1 MASIRKRNGRYQVQI
16 RKGSYPLISRTFARL
31 ADAKKWVGT
40 TEYEIEHGLYEASP
54 TPGFASIADL
64 FDHYLLVTGEET
76 LSDSE
81 FYRFK
86 RLRKHFGSILIRRF
100 KGSHLA
106 RYRDLRLKH
115 IKPATLVRELSL
127 LRRILRIAQEDWD
140 VEILANPLDRF
151 TVKGQ
156 RGSRERRL
164 EGDEEERLLAACKAA
179 RNPWLL
185 PTVLLALETAMR
197 RGELLNARHEHLKNG
212 LLTIP
217 KTKTGASRTI
227 PLTPNAQEIIAALP
241 RSITGYLIPI
251 SSNALRLAW
260 DRARERAGIDDLRFH
275 DLRHEAISR
284 FFEMGLSIP
293 EVALISGH
301 KDYRMLARYT
311 HLRPETVLSKL
322 NPLEPIVTRIPPK
335 SKERFHGTKKRCAQ
349 EER

>member
-1 MASIRKRNGRYQVQI
+1 MATIRKRNGRYQVQI
-16 RKGSYPLISRTFARL
+16 RKGSYPLITRTFARL

-54 TPGFASIADL
+54 APGFASIADL
-64 FDHYLLVTGEET
+64 IDHYLVLTEEEP

-86 RLRKHFGSILIRRF
+86 YLKKHIGSILIRGF

-140 VEILANPLDRF
+140 VKILANPLNRF

-164 EGDEEERLLAACKAA
+164 EGDEEGRLLNACKAA

-197 RGELLNARHEHLKNG
+197 RGEILNARYEHLKNG

-217 KTKTGASRTI
+217 KTKTGTPRTI
-227 PLTPNAQEIIAALP
+227 PLTLNAQEIIAALP

-260 DRARERAGIDDLRFH
+260 ERARQRAGINDLRFH

-301 KDYRMLARYT
+301 KVYRMLARYT
-311 HLRPETVLSKL
+311 HLRTEDLV
-322 NPLEPIVTRIPPK
+322 
-335 SKERFHGTKKRCAQ
+335 KRLG
-349 EER
+349 

>member
-54 TPGFASIADL
+54 APGFASIADL
-64 FDHYLLVTGEET
+64 IDHYLLLTEEET

-86 RLRKHFGSILIRRF
+86 RLRKHFGSILIRGF

-140 VEILANPLDRF
+140 VGILPNPLDRF

-164 EGDEEERLLAACKAA
+164 EGDEEKRLLAACKAA

-185 PTVLLALETAMR
+185 PTVLLALETGMR
-197 RGELLNARHEHLKNG
+197 RGELLNARYEHLKNG

-217 KTKTGASRTI
+217 KTKTGTPRTI

-241 RSITGYLIPI
+241 RSITGLLLPI

-260 DRARERAGIDDLRFH
+260 GRARQRAGIEDLHFH

-311 HLRPETVLSKL
+311 HLRAENISWKL
-322 NPLEPIVTRIPPK
+322 N
-335 SKERFHGTKKRCAQ
+335 S
-349 EER
+349 

>member
-1 MASIRKRNGRYQVQI
+1 MATIRKRNGRYQVQI
-16 RKGSYPLISRTFARL
+16 RKGSHPLITRTFARL
-31 ADAKKWVGT
+31 ADAKKWVST
-40 TEYEIEHGLYEASP
+40 AEYEIEHGLYEASRA
-54 TPGFASIADL
+54 PGFASIADL
-64 FDHYLLVTGEET
+64 IDHYLLLTGEET

-86 RLRKHFGSILIRRF
+86 RLKKHFGSILIRGF

-106 RYRDLRLKH
+106 RYHDLGLTH
-115 IKPATLVRELSL
+115 IKPATLARELSL

-164 EGDEEERLLAACKAA
+164 EGDEEGRLLNACKAA

-185 PTVLLALETAMR
+185 PMVLLALETGMR
-197 RGELLNARHEHLKNG
+197 RGEILNARYEHLKNG

-227 PLTPNAQEIIAALP
+227 PLTPNAQRIITALP
-241 RSITGYLIPI
+241 RSITGFLLPI
-251 SSNALRLAW
+251 SSNALMLAW
-260 DRARERAGIDDLRFH
+260 ERARQRGGIDDLRFH

-311 HLRPETVLSKL
+311 HLRAEDLV
-322 NPLEPIVTRIPPK
+322 
-335 SKERFHGTKKRCAQ
+335 KRLG
-349 EER
+349 

>member
-1 MASIRKRNGRYQVQI
+1 LATIRKRNGRYQVQI
-16 RKGSYPLISRTFARL
+16 RKGSHPLITRTFARL
-31 ADAKKWVGT
+31 ADAKKWVST
-40 TEYEIEHGLYEASP
+40 AEYEIEHGLYEASRA
-54 TPGFASIADL
+54 PGFASIADL
-64 FDHYLLVTGEET
+64 IDHYLLLTGEET

-86 RLRKHFGSILIRRF
+86 RLKKHFGSILIRGF
-100 KGSHLA
+100 KGSYLA
-106 RYRDLRLKH
+106 RYRDLRLTH
-115 IKPATLVRELSL
+115 IKPATFTRELSL

-164 EGDEEERLLAACKAA
+164 EGDEEGRLLNACKAA

-185 PTVLLALETAMR
+185 PMVLLALETGMR
-197 RGELLNARHEHLKNG
+197 RGEILNARYEHLKNG

-227 PLTPNAQEIIAALP
+227 PLTPNAQRIITALP
-241 RSITGYLIPI
+241 RSITGFLLPI
-251 SSNALRLAW
+251 SSNALMLAW
-260 DRARERAGIDDLRFH
+260 ERARQRGGIDDLRFH

-311 HLRPETVLSKL
+311 HLRVEDLV
-322 NPLEPIVTRIPPK
+322 
-335 SKERFHGTKKRCAQ
+335 KRLG
-349 EER
+349 

>member
-1 MASIRKRNGRYQVQI
+1 MATIRKRNGRYQVQI
-16 RKGSYPLISRTFARL
+16 RKGSHPLISRTFARL
-31 ADAKKWVGT
+31 ADAKKWVST
-40 TEYEIEHGLYEASP
+40 AEYEIEHGLYEASRA
-54 TPGFASIADL
+54 PGFASIADL
-64 FDHYLLVTGEET
+64 IDHYLLLTGEET

-86 RLRKHFGSILIRRF
+86 RLKKHFGSILIRGF

-106 RYRDLRLKH
+106 RYRDLRLTH
-115 IKPATLVRELSL
+115 IKPATLARELSL
-127 LRRILRIAQEDWD
+127 LRRILRIAQEDCD

-164 EGDEEERLLAACKAA
+164 EGDEEGRLLNACKAA

-185 PTVLLALETAMR
+185 PMVLLALETGMR
-197 RGELLNARHEHLKNG
+197 RGEILNARYEHLKNG

-227 PLTPNAQEIIAALP
+227 PLTPNAQRIITALP
-241 RSITGYLIPI
+241 RSITGFLLPI

-260 DRARERAGIDDLRFH
+260 ERARQRGGIDDLRFH

-311 HLRPETVLSKL
+311 HLRAEDLV
-322 NPLEPIVTRIPPK
+322 
-335 SKERFHGTKKRCAQ
+335 KRLG
-349 EER
+349 

>member
-1 MASIRKRNGRYQVQI
+1 MATIRKRNGRYQVQI

-40 TEYEIEHGLYEASP
+40 TEYEIEHGLFETSRA
-54 TPGFASIADL
+54 PGFVSIADL
-64 FDHYLLVTGEET
+64 IDHYLLLTGEEA

-86 RLRKHFGSILIRRF
+86 CLRKHFGSILIRGF

-156 RGSRERRL
+156 RGARERRL
-164 EGDEEERLLAACKAA
+164 EGDEEQRLLSACKAA
-179 RNPWLL
+179 RNLWLL
-185 PTVLLALETAMR
+185 PTVLLALETGMR
-197 RGELLNARHEHLKNG
+197 RGEILNARYEHLKDG

-241 RSITGYLIPI
+241 RSITGCLIPI

-260 DRARERAGIDDLRFH
+260 ERARQRAGIDDLHFH

-284 FFEMGLSIP
+284 FFELGLTIP

-301 KDYRMLARYT
+301 RDYRMLARYT
-311 HLRPETVLSKL
+311 HLRAEMVKKKL
-322 NPLEPIVTRIPPK
+322 FKK
-335 SKERFHGTKKRCAQ
+335 SCQ
-349 EER
+349 VN

>member
-1 MASIRKRNGRYQVQI
+1 MATIRKRNGRYQVQI
-16 RKGSYPLISRTFARL
+16 RKGSHPLITRTFARL

-54 TPGFASIADL
+54 APGFASIADL
-64 FDHYLLVTGEET
+64 IDHYLLLTEEET

-86 RLRKHFGSILIRRF
+86 RLRKHFGSILIRGF

-140 VEILANPLDRF
+140 VGILPNPLDRF

-164 EGDEEERLLAACKAA
+164 EGDEEKRLLAACKAA

-185 PTVLLALETAMR
+185 PTVLLALETGMR
-197 RGELLNARHEHLKNG
+197 RGELLNARYEHLKNG

-217 KTKTGASRTI
+217 KTKTGTPRTI

-241 RSITGYLIPI
+241 RSITGLLLPI

-260 DRARERAGIDDLRFH
+260 GRARQRAGIEDLHFH

-311 HLRPETVLSKL
+311 HLRAENISWKL
-322 NPLEPIVTRIPPK
+322 N
-335 SKERFHGTKKRCAQ
+335 S
-349 EER
+349 

>member
-1 MASIRKRNGRYQVQI
+1 MATIRKRNGRYQAQI
-16 RKGSYPLISRTFARL
+16 RKCSHPLITRTFTRL
-31 ADAKKWVGT
+31 ADAKKWVST
-40 TEYEIEHGLYEASP
+40 AEYEIEHGLYEASRA
-54 TPGFASIADL
+54 PGFTSIADL
-64 FDHYLLVTGEET
+64 IDHYLLLTGEET

-86 RLRKHFGSILIRRF
+86 YLRKHFGSIPIKGF

-140 VEILANPLDRF
+140 VEILPNPLDRF

-164 EGDEEERLLAACKAA
+164 EGDEEGRLLNACKAA
-179 RNPWLL
+179 RNLWLL
-185 PTVLLALETAMR
+185 PTVLLVLETGMR
-197 RGELLNARHEHLKNG
+197 RGEILNARYEHLKDG

-217 KTKTGASRTI
+217 KTKTGTPRTI

-241 RSITGYLIPI
+241 RSIAGFLLPI

-260 DRARERAGIDDLRFH
+260 ERARKRAGIDDLRFH

-284 FFEMGLSIP
+284 FFEMGLTIP

-301 KDYRMLARYT
+301 RDYRMLARYT
-311 HLRPETVLSKL
+311 HLKPEVLLFKL
-322 NPLEPIVTRIPPK
+322 QIPRVP
-335 SKERFHGTKKRCAQ
+335 SQG
-349 EER
+349 

>member
-1 MASIRKRNGRYQVQI
+1 MATIRKRNGRYQAQI
-16 RKGSYPLISRTFARL
+16 RKGSHPLITRTFTRL
-31 ADAKKWVGT
+31 ADAKKWVST
-40 TEYEIEHGLYEASP
+40 AEYEIEHGLYEASP
-54 TPGFASIADL
+54 APGFISIADL
-64 FDHYLLVTGEET
+64 IDHYLLLTGEET

-86 RLRKHFGSILIRRF
+86 YLRKHFGSIPIKGF

-106 RYRDLRLKH
+106 RYRDLRLKR

-140 VEILANPLDRF
+140 VEILTNPLDRF

-156 RGSRERRL
+156 RGARERRL
-164 EGDEEERLLAACKAA
+164 EGDEEGRLLNACKAA

-185 PTVLLALETAMR
+185 PTILLALETGMR
-197 RGELLNARHEHLKNG
+197 RGELLNARYEHLKNR

-217 KTKTGASRTI
+217 KTKTGTPRTT
-227 PLTPNAQEIIAALP
+227 PLTPIAQRIIATLP

-260 DRARERAGIDDLRFH
+260 ERARQRAGIDDLRFH

-284 FFEMGLSIP
+284 FFELGLTIP

-311 HLRPETVLSKL
+311 HLRAEDLV
-322 NPLEPIVTRIPPK
+322 
-335 SKERFHGTKKRCAQ
+335 KRLG
-349 EER
+349 

>member
-1 MASIRKRNGRYQVQI
+1 MATIRKRNGRYQVQI
-16 RKGSYPLISRTFARL
+16 RKGSHPLITRTFARL

-54 TPGFASIADL
+54 APGFASIADL
-64 FDHYLLVTGEET
+64 IDHYLLLTEEET

-86 RLRKHFGSILIRRF
+86 RLRKHFGSILIRGF

-140 VEILANPLDRF
+140 VGILPNPLDRF

-164 EGDEEERLLAACKAA
+164 EGDEEKRLLAACKAA

-185 PTVLLALETAMR
+185 PTVLLALETGMR

-217 KTKTGASRTI
+217 KTKTGTPRTI

-241 RSITGYLIPI
+241 RSITGLLLPI

-260 DRARERAGIDDLRFH
+260 GRARQRAGIEDLHFH

-311 HLRPETVLSKL
+311 HLRAENISWKL
-322 NPLEPIVTRIPPK
+322 N
-335 SKERFHGTKKRCAQ
+335 S
-349 EER
+349 

>member
-1 MASIRKRNGRYQVQI
+1 MATIRKRNGRYQVQI

-40 TEYEIEHGLYEASP
+40 TEYEIEHGLYEPSP
-54 TPGFASIADL
+54 APGFVFIADL
-64 FDHYLLVTGEET
+64 IDHYLLLTGEET

-86 RLRKHFGSILIRRF
+86 RLSKHFGSIPIKGF

-115 IKPATLVRELSL
+115 IKPATLGRELSL

-140 VEILANPLDRF
+140 VEILTNPLDRF

-164 EGDEEERLLAACKAA
+164 EGDEEGRLLNACKAA
-179 RNPWLL
+179 RNLWLL
-185 PTVLLALETAMR
+185 PTVLLALETGMR
-197 RGELLNARHEHLKNG
+197 RGEILNARYEHLKDG

-217 KTKTGASRTI
+217 KTKTGTPRTI

-241 RSITGYLIPI
+241 RSITGYLIPT
-251 SSNALRLAW
+251 SANALRLAW
-260 DRARERAGIDDLRFH
+260 ERARQRAGIDDLRFH

-301 KDYRMLARYT
+301 RDYRMLARYT
-311 HLRPETVLSKL
+311 HLRAEDLLPKINRDSS
-322 NPLEPIVTRIPPK
+322 IVSQI
-335 SKERFHGTKKRCAQ
+335 
-349 EER
+349 